1 MLHLAAPFSIE
12 IFQDICPRVKNINP
26 PDKNGLTP
34 LHIAAQNGHVNLVEL
49 IVSHNGDA
57 TNIQDG
63 NKRIPLHYA
72 AMNATSQPNC
82 FAKDERSTCQHLEIA
97 ILLVDDCKD
106 LNVKDDM
113 GKSPSNY
120 ASMSGHFKIVDLI
133 AKKTRSGPFRG
144 TFGLKLIQG
153 DTFEKKVPL
162 FRLLRGSY
170 VRKS

>member
-1 MLHLAAPFSIE
+1 MEHFLYTIVLLRHQLIAKLPVISHITNLHSMKCRQMIGPILS
-12 IFQDICPRVKNINP
+12 C
-26 PDKNGLTP
+26 L
-34 LHIAAQNGHVNLVEL
+34 
-49 IVSHNGDA
+49 S
-57 TNIQDG
+57 
-63 NKRIPLHYA
+63 
-72 AMNATSQPNC
+72 
-82 FAKDERSTCQHLEIA
+82 KDERTTCQHLDIA
-97 ILLVDDCKD
+97 ILLVEDCKD

-133 AKKTRSGPFRG
+133 AKRTSSGPLRG
-144 TFGLKLIQG
+144 TFGLKLIQS